1 MESLTA
7 TMVMLVKE
15 QTKEKPEMSNN
26 EIHEYIDEVIQDG
39 VAMKEVSLKD
49 YQAYQANPY
58 GFTLRVLN
66 SL

>member
-15 QTKEKPEMSNN
+15 QRKEKPEMSND
-26 EIHEYIDEVIQDG
+26 EIHAYIDEVIQDG
-39 VAMKEVSLKD
+39 ITMKEISLKD
-49 YQAYQANPY
+49 YQTYQANPY
-58 GFTLRVLN
+58 MFSLRVIN